1 MAASEV
7 AMAASQVAT
16 AAAQAPVNGFSPAW
30 FTLIGTLCGALIAA
44 GATLLNQRLT
54 RRHEQAKLAD
64 QRAHE
69 QAKLAELRAPAQLET
84 ALVLEAFTRRAV
96 ARLDAIAERI
106 IECYAQQQGETA
118 PLRTAWTEL
127 AFDASLLGDRA
138 MLPINILSQCLELP
152 TVLAESRAWIDAVAT
167 EEWPDALDL
176 NQLEAQ
182 RAILYGLVAGELAN
196 EIRTQIKAPASALS
210 RDCLDRLQREFDKI
224 KQHCVDTTGT
234 VELIPDLKARL
245 MRELPKALHDPR
257 WLPTT
262 ARR

>member
-7 AMAASQVAT
+7 AMAASEVAKVV
-16 AAAQAPVNGFSPAW
+16 AQAPTVNWWVVGASSAVIGAAVNALTSVVTQHLAW
-30 FTLIGTLCGALIAA
+30 
-44 GATLLNQRLT
+44 
-54 RRHEQAKLAD
+54 RRERIKQ
-64 QRAHE
+64 
-69 QAKLAELRAPAQLET
+69 AELRAPAQLET
-84 ALVLEAFTRRAV
+84 ALVLEAFARHAV
-96 ARLDAIAERI
+96 AQLDAVAERI
-106 IECYAQQQGETA
+106 VEYLAEQQGETA
-118 PLRTAWTEL
+118 PPRTAWTEL

-138 MLPINILSQCLELP
+138 MLPINILSHCLELP

-196 EIRTQIKAPASALS
+196 EIRTQIKAPASTLS
-210 RDCLDRLQREFDKI
+210 RDCLDRLQREFGKI

-245 MRELPKALHDPR
+245 MRELPEALHDPR
-257 WLPTT
+257 WLTT
-262 ARR
+262 TSRG